1 MNAVSDIT
9 ELEVRLKNLKGLA
22 VGQLFMEPFW
32 LMGLNYLMWT
42 VLGYLQGHNK
52 WGLVLHLYG
61 YMSWPNPSRDEG
73 SVAVM
78 KIQWSTFLPPLPVH
92 YFCLQPTQV
101 MLPEKS
107 EVCAGVCVD
116 WGRIDISYCS
126 SMLTPPLHMKENSDW
141 MLRSNIILVILTF

>member
-1 MNAVSDIT
+1 MYQFLRNHKQAPSIYLTLLVNAVSDIT

-61 YMSWPNPSRDEG
+61 YMSWPNPSREQGRGLGCRNEDTMEHIF
-73 SVAVM
+73 A
-78 KIQWSTFLPPLPVH
+78 STSCTLFLSSAYTGNV
-92 YFCLQPTQV
+92 TRK
-101 MLPEKS
+101 EW
-107 EVCAGVCVD
+107 GVCWCVCRLGKD
-116 WGRIDISYCS
+116 WY
-126 SMLTPPLHMKENSDW
+126 L
-141 MLRSNIILVILTF
+141 IL